1 MLLFTLVDIIGY
13 LINIIVIVVIVQFV
27 LSLLI
32 SFNVVNTH
40 NELVASLWKAVN
52 AILEPIL
59 RPIRRIMPD
68 TGTLDLSPMVLIIGL
83 VILQK
88 ILYGV
93 AVSAVQ

>member
-1 MLLFTLVDIIGY
+1 VLLFTLVDIIGY

-83 VILQK
+83 VVLQK